1 VESSIWAIISIIY
14 KKRSW
19 SLPKHLT
26 AAPIPLEVWLTCG
39 TAVLGALPLRLATHL
54 ETDRSQQS
62 RGRNCPSKQ
71 LPLLASRSDLV
82 RSMQEVIVT
91 PGVLHLL
98 RLLWP

>member
-54 ETDRSQQS
+54 ETDRSQ
-62 RGRNCPSKQ
+62 
-71 LPLLASRSDLV
+71 
-82 RSMQEVIVT
+82 
-91 PGVLHLL
+91 
-98 RLLWP
+98 